1 MITSTGKSFLYMG
14 TVCLVAGFI
23 FGYTTLIA
31 LGIALL
37 LAVVIGRLWIIRRPK
52 VSASRVVVPE
62 RIRSGRVA
70 RTQLT
75 VTNTGRRRTN
85 GGIALEQFGE
95 KQLPIELPS
104 LEPNESAVITTEL
117 PTNRRGVFKVG
128 PLDIT
133 RADPFGLVRS
143 GEAEEGVAKLW
154 VHPQIHPV
162 EPFPTGVA
170 RDLEGPERGEALE
183 GGVTFHT
190 LRDYVR
196 GDDLRQIHWR
206 SSARVNKLMVR
217 HNVDTHQPRSL
228 VVLDNRAASYD
239 GGSFEDAVRAAASI
253 VVASMSRGFEFRLI
267 TTDGVE
273 LDQRMPAAKVM
284 DRLSEINLAFQGSI
298 SSALE
303 LAHDDLGGVSMAL
316 LTGTAATE
324 ELEHV
329 NMFRDRF
336 DVLTVAQFS
345 QSNHHRPQTVRDAT
359 VITAQ
364 TSEDFARA
372 WNQITRVR

>member
-1 MITSTGKSFLYMG
+1 MLTATGKTFLAIG
-14 TVCLVAGFI
+14 GACVVIGVLL
-23 FGYTTLIA
+23 GYATMLA

-37 LAVVIGRLWIIRRPK
+37 LAVVIGRLWIIQRPR
-52 VSASRVVVPE
+52 VSATRVVVPE
-62 RIRSGRVA
+62 RVRSGRPA
-70 RTQLT
+70 RSQLT
-75 VTNTGRRRTN
+75 VTNAGRRRTT
-85 GGIALEQFGE
+85 GGIALERFGSE
-95 KQLPIELPS
+95 QLPVQLPS

-117 PTNRRGVFKVG
+117 PTSRRGVFTVG
-128 PLDIT
+128 PLDVT

-143 GEAEEGVAKLW
+143 GEPEEGIAKLW
-154 VHPQIHPV
+154 VHPLVHPL
-162 EPFPTGVA
+162 EPFPSGVA

-239 GGSFEDAVRAAASI
+239 GNAFEDAVRAAASI
-253 VVASMSRGFEFRLI
+253 VVASMRRGFEFRVI

-273 LDQRMPAAKVM
+273 LDQRMPAGKVM
-284 DRLSEINLAFQGSI
+284 DRLAEVGLAFQGSI
-298 SSALE
+298 ESSLE
-303 LAHDDLGGVSMAL
+303 LAQGDLGGVSMAL
-316 LTGTAATE
+316 ITGTASPE

-329 NMFRDRF
+329 NLFRDRF
-336 DVLTVAQFS
+336 DVLTIAQFTQVGGARS
-345 QSNHHRPQTVRDAT
+345 QTVRDAT

-372 WNQITRVR
+372 WNKITRPA